1 MPPRVMEIQ
10 TKFHGPL
17 AIGETDLLTV
27 DRPPIL
33 GFQGYTRYVLLPH
46 HAESPFLYLQS
57 VEQRDL
63 CFIVADPLLWVPDY
77 RVPAS
82 EVADLGEPDE
92 WAVLALCTILTA
104 GEGVTINLR
113 SPLVVART
121 LRRGGQIVLS
131 LPYPH
136 RFPITLQGDMHC
148 AGVNEKI

>member
-1 MPPRVMEIQ
+1 MMEIV

-17 AIGETDLLTV
+17 TIGEADLLTI

-57 VEQRDL
+57 AERTDL

-77 RVPAS
+77 RVPAA
-82 EVADLGEPDE
+82 EVANLGDPGE
-92 WAVLALCTILTA
+92 WAVLALCTIVRA
-104 GEGVTINLR
+104 GGVTLNLR

-136 RFPITLQGDMHC
+136 QFPITLQGDMSR

>member
-1 MPPRVMEIQ
+1 MAHTIP

-17 AIGETDLLTV
+17 AIGEADLLTI

-33 GFQGYTRYVLLPH
+33 GFQRYTQYVLLPH
-46 HAESPFLYLQS
+46 QPASPFLYLQS
-57 VEQRDL
+57 AEQRDL

-77 RVPAS
+77 RVPAD
-82 EVADLGEPDE
+82 EVADLGTPDS
-92 WAVLALCTILTA
+92 WAVLVLCTIARA
-104 GEGVTINLR
+104 GAGVTINLR
-113 SPLVVART
+113 SPLVVARP

-136 RFPITLQGDMHC
+136 QYPITLQGDMSC